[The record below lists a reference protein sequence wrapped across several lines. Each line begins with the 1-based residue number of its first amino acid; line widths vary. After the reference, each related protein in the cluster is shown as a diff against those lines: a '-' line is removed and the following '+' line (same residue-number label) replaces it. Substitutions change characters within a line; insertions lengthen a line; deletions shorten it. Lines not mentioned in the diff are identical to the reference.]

1 MTGFFIR
8 ACIILLSVGWF
19 CFDAA
24 APICCHI
31 GAVSFV
37 IAMTERDMGM

>member
-1 MTGFFIR
+1 VHHFTLHELFR
-8 ACIILLSVGWF
+8 S
-19 CFDAA
+19 DAA

-37 IAMTERDMGM
+37 IAKTERDMGM

>member
-1 MTGFFIR
+1 LFRI
-8 ACIILLSVGWF
+8 
-19 CFDAA
+19 DAA

-37 IAMTERDMGM
+37 IALTERDMGM